1 MRFAIRTSPIAW
13 LASIYLCCIELQ
25 PNDRLN
31 GCTRLQS
38 QERRNNNKI
47 GIAATWPD
55 VEIKGDAEYTHA
67 AGGKHCHDKL
77 LRIRLTKIL
86 ACGHVDCRCDISQ
99 RRQQMPAACKPLEVI
114 EVNPS
119 PRDGH
124 WTTIQEMQVALGT
137 IFLRRGLVFLMCPRL
152 GSDYR
157 PFLHVISDMK
167 PVSSRLECD
176 QRTCKAAAIRFT
188 LRRQWGVCDGAPVKI
203 CRGGFKL
210 TWCLSFWEGAIFRP
224 RQTCRMPF
232 FLS

>member
-47 GIAATWPD
+47 GIAVTWPD

-99 RRQQMPAACKPLEVI
+99 RQQMPAACKPLEVI
-114 EVNPS
+114 EVLPS

-157 PFLHVISDMK
+157 AFP
-167 PVSSRLECD
+167 CD
-176 QRTCKAAAIRFT
+176 
-188 LRRQWGVCDGAPVKI
+188 L
-203 CRGGFKL
+203 
-210 TWCLSFWEGAIFRP
+210 
-224 RQTCRMPF
+224 
-232 FLS
+232 